1 MDYRRKGEYR
11 SREVSR
17 GEGNTEEKGN
27 IGEGNTGEGK
37 GIQDKRF
44 EYLRRVGSTGEGKR
58 IQKKGRE

>member
-1 MDYRRKGEYR
+1 
-11 SREVSR
+11 VSR

-44 EYLRRVGSTGEGKR
+44 EYWRRVGSTGEGKR